1 MPQIRVN
8 ERPMAVE
15 DGLTL
20 EGLRDRAK
28 PDADVVTL
36 NGGIPSGDPILVD
49 GDGVCLIRRGEIPD
63 PAELDALMAARHTPG
78 VHAKLARAAVGIAGL
93 GGLGSAVAVALAR
106 IGVGR
111 LVLAD
116 FDVVEPSN
124 LNRQQYFVDQIGMLK
139 TDALRA
145 NLQRIHPGVRCVTHA
160 VRLVPDN
167 IPEIFADVE
176 VLVEAFDRADQ
187 KVMLL
192 QAFAAA
198 RPGAPIVAASGLAG
212 HGDEATLAVR
222 RVGPHL
228 YVVGDLE
235 TAARPGCGLM
245 APRVGIAAHM
255 QANAVLRLLVD
266 GAGGPGGDGPAIG
279 PGSLEAAATERG
291 PPPPAQEEAAKR
303 MEGAAPSAPRR

>member
-1 MPQIRVN
+1 MPVAPLHPAGRPRRFPLVVRILLN
-8 ERPMAVE
+8 ETPTAVE

-20 EGLRDRAK
+20 LALRDREK

-36 NGGIPSGDPILVD
+36 NGGLPAGDPVLAV
-49 GDGVCLIRRGEIPD
+49 GDAVCLIRRGEIPEAAD
-63 PAELDALMAARHTPG
+63 LDALMAARHTPG
-78 VHAKLARAAVGIAGL
+78 VHARLSRAAVGIAGL

-116 FDVVEPSN
+116 FDVVEPGN
-124 LNRQQYFVDQIGMLK
+124 LNRQQYFVDQIGMSK
-139 TDALRA
+139 TAALAA
-145 NLQRIHPGVRCVTHA
+145 NLARIHPGVRRETHA
-160 VRLVPDN
+160 VRLT
-167 IPEIFADVE
+167 PENVGVVFHDVDI
-176 VLVEAFDRADQ
+176 LVEAFDRADQ

-198 RPGAPIVAASGLAG
+198 RPGVPIVAASGLAG

-222 RVGPHL
+222 RVGTHL

-255 QANAVLRLLVD
+255 QANVVLRLLVD
-266 GAGGPGGDGPAIG
+266 GEAPGGTP
-279 PGSLEAAATERG
+279 
-291 PPPPAQEEAAKR
+291 
-303 MEGAAPSAPRR
+303 

>member
-1 MPQIRVN
+1 MVHILLNEMP
-8 ERPMAVE
+8 RPVE

-20 EGLRDRAK
+20 LALRDRVK

-36 NGGIPSGDPILVD
+36 NGGLPAGDPVLRE
-49 GDGVCLIRRGEIPD
+49 GDTVCLIRRGEIPAAD
-63 PAELDALMAARHTPG
+63 ELDALMAARHTPG
-78 VHAKLARAAVGIAGL
+78 VHARLARAAVGIAGL

-106 IGVGR
+106 VGIGR

-124 LNRQQYFVDQIGMLK
+124 LNRQQYFIDQIGLPK
-139 TDALRA
+139 TEALAA
-145 NLQRIHPGVRCVTHA
+145 NLARIHPRVRCETHA
-160 VRLVPDN
+160 VRLTAGNVPAV
-167 IPEIFADVE
+167 FAEVD

-198 RPGAPIVAASGLAG
+198 RPDTPVVGASGLAG
-212 HGDEATLAVR
+212 HGDESGIAVR
-222 RVGPHL
+222 RLGPRL

-245 APRVGIAAHM
+245 APRVGIVAHM
-255 QANAVLRLLVD
+255 QANIVLRLLVD
-266 GAGGPGGDGPAIG
+266 GDGGRTV
-279 PGSLEAAATERG
+279 TERG
-291 PPPPAQEEAAKR
+291 PPPSAQEEAAKR